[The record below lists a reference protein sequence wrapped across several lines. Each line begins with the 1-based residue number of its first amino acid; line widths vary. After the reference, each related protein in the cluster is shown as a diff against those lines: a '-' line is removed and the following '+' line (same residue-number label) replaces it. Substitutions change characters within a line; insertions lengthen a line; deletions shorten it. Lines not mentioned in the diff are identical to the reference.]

1 MSDPQ
6 SPAEF
11 QAENEKKSQVQSYS
25 ELNIDQL
32 PPEAKQKLQ
41 KALERLKS
49 RPTLFN
55 MVSGLTNLAKTAN
68 QVGAIPLTDQNKDQF
83 QALFKGLMEQSTNS
97 TNHSP
102 TSPSQS
108 PQTITTMETNN
119 YVRLNQQRNLQP
131 TFNPNVKGDSLR
143 RNIFII
149 AIALLVGYLVIKFGF
164 NGQLPF

>member
-1 MSDPQ
+1 MSNPQ
-6 SPAEF
+6 S
-11 QAENEKKSQVQSYS
+11 S
-25 ELNIDQL
+25 LDQL
-32 PPEAKQKLQ
+32 SPEAREKLQ
-41 KALERLKS
+41 IAMEKLRS
-49 RPTLFN
+49 NPTLFN
-55 MVSGLTNLAKTAN
+55 IVNALTNLAKTAN
-68 QVGAIPLTDQNKDQF
+68 QGDVTAVITQNK
-83 QALFKGLMEQSTNS
+83 EQLNS
-97 TNHSP
+97 TTSATP

>member
-1 MSDPQ
+1 MSNPQ
-6 SPAEF
+6 S
-11 QAENEKKSQVQSYS
+11 S
-25 ELNIDQL
+25 LDQL
-32 PPEAKQKLQ
+32 SPEAREKLQ
-41 KALERLKS
+41 IAMEKLRS
-49 RPTLFN
+49 NPTLFN
-55 MVSGLTNLAKTAN
+55 IVNGLTNLAKTAN
-68 QVGAIPLTDQNKDQF
+68 QGDVTAVITQNK
-83 QALFKGLMEQSTNS
+83 EQLNS
-97 TNHSP
+97 TTSATP